1 MPIIQNNTKV
11 KPAPGMVGRRANM
24 EEWNTVTRLTAAAGI
39 GFGEPVQRG
48 ATDGLIAAFTTGK
61 FLGITEADI
70 AAVDGSPSAAA
81 VFPAGYNT
89 PVCDMGVI
97 WGKAAGACTAGGVVY
112 WSATGKGYTDTAASN
127 TLVPNAEFDSSAA
140 ANGIVK
146 IRLRRVPAAPSGS

>member
-1 MPIIQNNTKV
+1 MPMIQPEIYA
-11 KPAPGMVGRRANM
+11 KPAAGIVGRRANM

-48 ATDGLIAAFTTGK
+48 ASADLIAPFTTGK
-61 FLGITEADI
+61 FLGITEADMT
-70 AAVDGSPSAAA
+70 AVDGAPGAAA
-81 VFPAGYNT
+81 VYPAGYNT

-97 WGKAAGACTAGGVVY
+97 WGKAAGTCTAGGLVY
-112 WSATGKGYTDTAASN
+112 WSASSKGYTDTAASN

-146 IRLRRVPAAPSGS
+146 VRLRRVPAAPAA